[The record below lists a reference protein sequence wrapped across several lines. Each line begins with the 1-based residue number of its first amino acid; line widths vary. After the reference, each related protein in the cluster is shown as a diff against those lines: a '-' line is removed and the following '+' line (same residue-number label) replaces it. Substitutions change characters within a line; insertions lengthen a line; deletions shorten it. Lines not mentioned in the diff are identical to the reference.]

1 MLERDLDK
9 HTATK
14 TTLEQQVFALE
25 NANINMETMKA
36 MRAGA
41 DAMKGIHG
49 SLYDPPPLPSSLGF
63 RQTNNRNPEKVDTIM
78 DEIRDQMAMSN
89 DISDAIARPAF
100 GNEIDEGELLEELE
114 ALEQEELDNKLIGV
128 DVPSQ
133 RVPTAQGTRSLDP
146 SDNRT
151 RAETKVQGG
160 RGRGSRVACF
170 TGRDG
175 DLIVCA
181 RGAD

>member
-1 MLERDLDK
+1 
-9 HTATK
+9 
-14 TTLEQQVFALE
+14 
-25 NANINMETMKA
+25 METMKA

-49 SLYDPPPLPSSLGF
+49 SLYDPPAKRF
-63 RQTNNRNPEKVDTIM
+63 RFQTNTRNPEKVDTIM

-133 RVPTAQGTRSLDP
+133 RVPTAQGTRSLDR

-170 TGRDG
+170 ASRDG
-175 DLIVCA
+175 DLIVCV
-181 RGAD
+181 RGVV